1 MTHSTGNPIRRKR
14 RNRLRVLWRRRVQ
27 RWWQD
32 YQWSLVGGVWLV
44 ALYLGYIG
52 FAKHATAMRESS
64 SPLDLLYLTLQ
75 LISMSSGAVSGPISW
90 ELEVARLL
98 IPALTVYTAA
108 RAFAALFRQQVQ
120 LARLWFI
127 RDHVVI
133 CGASHK
139 GFLLA
144 KGFRERGDKVVII
157 ERDEDNDLLEQCRAR
172 GAIVLNGDATDIA
185 LLRQAAVHK
194 AKCLIAVCG
203 DDGTNAEIAVRAQ
216 ELTGDLKRGA
226 LTCII
231 HMVDPQLCDLLK
243 EWEIGIEKASTFR
256 LELFNVF
263 DRGARLL
270 LQEVPAFSTVGE
282 EQICPPHLLVVGLGR
297 LGESLVVHAAKGW
310 QEKRLSPDQRLR
322 ITVVDREAD
331 WKCEALDVRY
341 PGMATVCDLVPRQ
354 MDVRSPEF
362 QHAEFLYDSQHLC
375 DIDRV
380 CICLDDDSLGLHTG
394 LTLLRQ
400 IRQHKIPIV
409 VRMVEDA
416 GLATLLRGGYDSKG
430 AFENLHTFGL
440 LDRTCTPDLVLGGTH
455 EILAR
460 AVHEEYVR
468 HQDQLGETPR
478 TNPLMVPW
486 DSLPKSKKESNRR
499 QVDHIGTKLEAIGCG
514 IARLTD
520 WDAVSFQ
527 FTPDEIELM
536 ARMEHE
542 RWCKELRRDGWT
554 YVPGPK
560 NPDKKTHPDLV
571 SWEALPDSEK
581 EKNRNTVRELPG
593 FLTRAGF
600 QVRRLE

>member
-1 MTHSTGNPIRRKR
+1 
-14 RNRLRVLWRRRVQ
+14 VQ

-32 YQWSLVGGVWLV
+32 YQWFLFGGVWL
-44 ALYLGYIG
+44 ATLYLGYVG
-52 FAKHATAMRESS
+52 FAKHAAVQGESS

-75 LISMSSGAVSGPISW
+75 LISISSGAVSGPLSW

-120 LARLWFI
+120 LARLWFL

-133 CGASHK
+133 CGASRK
-139 GFLLA
+139 GFLLM

-157 ERDEDNDLLEQCRAR
+157 ERDEDNELLEQCWAQ
-172 GAIVLNGDATDIA
+172 GAVVLNGDATDMA
-185 LLRQAAVHK
+185 LLRQAAVHR
-194 AKCLIAVCG
+194 ARCLISVCG
-203 DDGTNAEIAVRAQ
+203 DGGVNAKVAVRAQ
-216 ELTGDLKRGA
+216 ELAVDRERGV

-231 HMVDPQLCDLLK
+231 HIVDPQLCDLLR
-243 EWEIGIEKASTFR
+243 EREIGIEKVSRFR

-270 LQEVPAFSTVGE
+270 LQEIPAFDTADE
-282 EQICPPHLLVVGLGR
+282 ERICPPHLLVVGLGR
-297 LGESLVVHAAKGW
+297 LGESLVVHAAKRW
-310 QEKRLSPDQRLR
+310 QEKCLSPDQRLR
-322 ITVVDREAD
+322 ITVIDREAD
-331 WKCEALDVRY
+331 WKCESLDVRY
-341 PGMATVCDLVPRQ
+341 PKLATVCDLVPRQ
-354 MDVRSPEF
+354 MDIRSPEF
-362 QHAEFLYDSQHLC
+362 QRAEFLYDSQHLC
-375 DIDRV
+375 DIDWI

-430 AFENLHTFGL
+430 ALENLHAFGL

-468 HQDQLGETPR
+468 HQDQLGQTPQ

-486 DSLPKSKKESNRR
+486 DSLPESKRESNRR

-514 IARLTD
+514 ITSLTD
-520 WDAVSFQ
+520 WDAASFQ
-527 FTPDEIELM
+527 FAPDETELM

-542 RWCKELRRDGWT
+542 RWCEELRRDGWT
-554 YVPGPK
+554 YAPGRK
-560 NPDKKTHPDLV
+560 NPH
-571 SWEALPDSEK
+571 
-581 EKNRNTVRELPG
+581 
-593 FLTRAGF
+593 TRAGF
-600 QVRRLE
+600 EVRRLE